1 MPSGCWSG
9 RASHEAAAVRAWA
22 ARLASVD
29 VGVRVDRGAVVQALL
44 PEGVAVIVLA
54 VDSEEMVGEVLVR
67 WVRVPEHL
75 DESCRCGDVDLMVL
89 AGCPGLWIPG
99 GTVGLQEERAD
110 VIDDLRGE
118 GLAAD
123 AWDLGAEKLCAAF
136 GLPWEDLSLAAVRG
150 LLVLLRAL
158 EEETLELLQ
167 ELETLGLLE
176 MRRACGKPAQVLRAL
191 WLLRDHM
198 GRAVEGPPR

>member
-1 MPSGCWSG
+1 
-9 RASHEAAAVRAWA
+9 
-22 ARLASVD
+22 VD

-44 PEGVAVIVLA
+44 PEGVAVTIVLS

-75 DESCRCGDVDLMVL
+75 DESCRCGVGDLMFVS
-89 AGCPGLWIPG
+89 GCPGLWVPALG
-99 GTVGLQEERAD
+99 VGSDEDRDELLGRHRE
-110 VIDDLRGE
+110 DLDG
-118 GLAAD
+118 
-123 AWDLGAEKLCAAF
+123 WDLGAEKLCAAF
-136 GLPWEDLSLAAVRG
+136 GLPWEDMSLAAARG
-150 LLVLLRAL
+150 LMVLVRAL
-158 EEETLELLQ
+158 EDETLALLAELDTERL
-167 ELETLGLLE
+167 LG